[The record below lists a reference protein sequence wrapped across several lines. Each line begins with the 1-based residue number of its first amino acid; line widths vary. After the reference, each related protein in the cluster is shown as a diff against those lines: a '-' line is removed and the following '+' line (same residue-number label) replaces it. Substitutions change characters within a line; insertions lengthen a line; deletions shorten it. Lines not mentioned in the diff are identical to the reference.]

1 MSVVSYDTN
10 SANPAPPAE
19 GAPPERVSWG
29 AMLTVL
35 ENEQQRHESWAGA
48 LAHDLANE
56 KLTPVERD
64 TLQRAIRTHLRE
76 AAAFAG
82 AWRAIE
88 RMRGSSEILAILR
101 RLDQAERGG
110 DDADEIRYE

>member
-1 MSVVSYDTN
+1 
-10 SANPAPPAE
+10 
-19 GAPPERVSWG
+19 
-29 AMLTVL
+29 MLTVL